1 MIDIN
6 ATFIAQILNFL
17 ILVVILRAVAYKPV
31 VRMLQA
37 RQDKIAESLT
47 KADEDVEKAEAVL
60 KEYQEQLSSARVKAQ
75 AIIDKASKRAQEE
88 REASVLE
95 TKREIEQMKKAA
107 QAEIQRERAL
117 AVEQLKGEV
126 VALSMAAAGKI
137 IAKNLD
143 AGENEQL
150 ISEFV
155 NKLDKD
161 KIGDLSC

>member
-60 KEYQEQLSSARVKAQ
+60 KEYQEQLSGARVKAQ

-150 ISEFV
+150 IREFV

>member
-6 ATFIAQILNFL
+6 ATFFAQILNFL
-17 ILVVILRAVAYKPV
+17 ILVAILRAVAYKPI
-31 VRMLQA
+31 VRMLQE
-37 RQDKIAESLT
+37 RQDKIAESLA

-60 KEYQEQLSSARVKAQ
+60 KEYQDQLSGARVKAQ
-75 AIIDKASKRAQEE
+75 AILDKASKRAQEE

-95 TKREIEQMKKAA
+95 TKHEIEQMKKAA
-107 QAEIQRERAL
+107 QAEMQREREQ
-117 AVEQLKGEV
+117 AVEQLRGEM

-137 IAKNLD
+137 ISKNLD
-143 AGENEQL
+143 TDENEQL

-161 KIGDLSC
+161 KIGDLPC

>member
-60 KEYQEQLSSARVKAQ
+60 KEYQEQLSGARVKAQ

>member
-1 MIDIN
+1 MI
-6 ATFIAQILNFL
+6 LH
-17 ILVVILRAVAYKPV
+17 RRRHK
-31 VRMLQA
+31 
-37 RQDKIAESLT
+37 
-47 KADEDVEKAEAVL
+47 AVL
-60 KEYQEQLSSARVKAQ
+60 KEYQEQLSGARVKAQ

>member
-37 RQDKIAESLT
+37 RQDKIAESLS

-60 KEYQEQLSSARVKAQ
+60 KDYQEQLSGARVKAQ

-88 REASVLE
+88 RDASVLE

-143 AGENEQL
+143 ASEHEQL
-150 ISEFV
+150 IR
-155 NKLDKD
+155 
-161 KIGDLSC
+161 

>member
-60 KEYQEQLSSARVKAQ
+60 KEYQEQLSGARVKAQ

-143 AGENEQL
+143 VGENEQL

>member
-60 KEYQEQLSSARVKAQ
+60 KEYQEQLSGARVKAQ

-161 KIGDLSC
+161 KIGDLPC

>member
-6 ATFIAQILNFL
+6 ATFFAQILNFL

-60 KEYQEQLSSARVKAQ
+60 KEYQEQLSGARVKAQ